1 MVRLGPCAPLLAL
14 PAAAQTVDEST
25 AATGARAAENA
36 VRSAGD
42 AFGTSIGRET
52 IGLYNADNVRGFSPT
67 QAGNVRIDG
76 LYFDQVWGLNPRL
89 RLTTIF
95 RVGLLAL
102 CSPFPAR
109 TGIVDYAFRKPGDEA
124 AVKGCNART
133 RRALEPEP
141 LIVADFLDALPIS
154 KCF

>member
-25 AATGARAAENA
+25 AATGARATENA

-89 RLTTIF
+89 RLTTTI

-102 CSPFPAR
+102 GSPFPAH